1 MPPLYQIALRSSQS
15 LLLAI
20 VFLAVSVQS
29 GIAAIQF
36 DVFAGYDSIVRE
48 AAWFPVACEIHNDGP
63 PFKAHIEITSG
74 GFGSDQIRRIP
85 LELPTNTRKRI
96 VIPMFASSV
105 RYGPQWDARLI
116 DDNGKVRAERLGIQA
131 KFASY
136 DALLMGALPRTF
148 NGMPTMPNIKPNRVE
163 LKPQA
168 ARLQIEQF
176 PDSPIALEGLDAI
189 YVNSEKAITLP
200 MPQVAALIA
209 WVRDGGHLIVGIE
222 SAGDVSSLP
231 WLQQFLPVEIS
242 GVANVAIDEAI
253 GGWLGGELTE
263 SRQKAPTSAFAPK
276 FKNLQSDNPYSTLP
290 RDTTFN
296 STEVPIVRVKV
307 KDGTAIF
314 SAGDS
319 PLLIQANRG
328 RGKISVLTFSP
339 EREPFRSW
347 KNRPYFWARLTGLA
361 PDLLLTTDN
370 SNYGGASTD
379 AVFGALID
387 SRQVKNLPV
396 EWLLLLLLVY
406 LIVIGPFD
414 QYWLKKI
421 NRQMLT
427 WITFPAY
434 VVIFSFLIYFIGY
447 KLRAGET
454 EWNEL
459 QIVDILPRGDR
470 AELRGR
476 TYASVYSSENSHYQL
491 ASEPMVSTLR
501 GEFLDLYAGG
511 GRDGNRLRVDQT
523 GNSFQAEITVPVWT
537 SLLYVNDW
545 FKQESLPLIASVTLE
560 GNATRLKLQNLTD
573 RPLTDLRF
581 AYAQSMYEIGNL
593 EAGETKTILLDP
605 TKGTPVSAFVQQN
618 GGSFPHAVGA
628 RRNAF
633 GDDSARHLENRPL
646 VATVVSLGKHLAG
659 NQSNFQRFVSPPGL
673 DISASLDKGDAI
685 LFAFDPG
692 HAYAKPINQFTPKR
706 VRRDSLLRLVI
717 PVKQL

>member
-1 MPPLYQIALRSSQS
+1 MLSAH
-15 LLLAI
+15 
-20 VFLAVSVQS
+20 
-29 GIAAIQF
+29 AAIQF

-48 AAWFPVACEIHNDGP
+48 AAWFPIACEIHNDGP

-116 DDNGKVRAERLGIQA
+116 DENGKVRAERLGIQA

-136 DALLMGALPRTF
+136 DSLLLGAMPRTF
-148 NGMPTMPNIKPNRVE
+148 GGMPSMPNIKPNRAE
-163 LKPQA
+163 LRPQA
-168 ARLQIEQF
+168 ARLQTEQF
-176 PDSPIALEGLDAI
+176 PDNPIALEGLDAVYI
-189 YVNSEKAITLP
+189 NTEKAITLP
-200 MPQVAALIA
+200 MPQATALIA

-222 SAGDVSSLP
+222 AAGDVSSLP
-231 WLQQFLPVEIS
+231 WLQQFLPVEVS
-242 GVANVAIDEAI
+242 GLVNVPIDEAI
-253 GGWLGGELTE
+253 NGWLGSELTE
-263 SRQKAPTSAFAPK
+263 SSQKIPNSPFAPK
-276 FKNLQSDNPYSTLP
+276 FKSLQSGNPYGNLP
-290 RDTTFN
+290 RDDSFNTT
-296 STEVPIVRVKV
+296 EQPVVRVKV
-307 KDGTAIF
+307 KDGVTIF
-314 SAGDS
+314 SSGDA
-319 PLLIQANRG
+319 PLLVQANRG
-328 RGKISVLTFSP
+328 RGKVSVLTFSP

-347 KNRPYFWARLTGLA
+347 KNRPYFWARLAGL
-361 PDLLLTTDN
+361 PPELLLTSDN

-459 QIVDILPRGDR
+459 QIVDVLPRGDR
-470 AELRGR
+470 ADLRGR
-476 TYASVYSSENSHYQL
+476 TYASVYSSENARYRL
-491 ASEPMVSTLR
+491 ASEPSFSTLR

-511 GRDGNRLRVDQT
+511 GRDGNRLRVDQI

-545 FKQESLPLIASVTLE
+545 FKQDALPFIASASLE
-560 GNATRLKLQNLTD
+560 GNLTRVKIQNLSD

-581 AYAQSMYEIGNL
+581 AYAQSMYEIGKL
-593 EAGETKTILLDP
+593 EANETKSILLDP
-605 TKGTPVSAFVQQN
+605 AKGTPVSAFVQQN

-633 GDDSARHLENRPL
+633 GSDAARHLEDRPL
-646 VATVVSLGKHLAG
+646 VATVVSLSKYLAG
-659 NQSNFQRFVSPPGL
+659 AQANFQRFVSPPGL
-673 DISASLDKGDAI
+673 DLSASLEKGDGI
-685 LFAFDPG
+685 LFAFDTG
-692 HAYAKPINQFTPKR
+692 HTYAKPINQFTPKR
-706 VRRDSLLRLVI
+706 ERRDSLLRLVI